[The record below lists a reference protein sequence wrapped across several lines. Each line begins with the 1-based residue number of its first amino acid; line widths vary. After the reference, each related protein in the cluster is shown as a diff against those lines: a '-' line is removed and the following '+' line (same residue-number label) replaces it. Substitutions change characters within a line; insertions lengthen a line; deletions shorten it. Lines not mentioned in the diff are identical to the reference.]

1 MAMLAMAILVHFW
14 VVYWATAPP
23 ARTPRPNLRHY
34 TAAQSPGPCQASQ
47 MVTLDRAWCV
57 LCALTARKPAHGHG
71 HGHGQK
77 AGKNEFWRKL
87 RHKSDCCCFGWAV
100 YAPWAC
106 YMNLRAL
113 YNPKPPKCAL
123 TCLGDLAADQQPQP
137 GEFRLHVGAV
147 CCLCPLE
154 A

>member
-1 MAMLAMAILVHFW
+1 
-14 VVYWATAPP
+14 
-23 ARTPRPNLRHY
+23 
-34 TAAQSPGPCQASQ
+34 

-77 AGKNEFWRKL
+77 AEKNEFWRKL

-106 YMNLRAL
+106 YMNLRTL
-113 YNPKPPKCAL
+113 YVSKLAKCPL
-123 TCLGDLAADQQPQP
+123 TCLADLAGDRWGTPNNSKKKSGIFLSKLA
-137 GEFRLHVGAV
+137 EISAFN
-147 CCLCPLE
+147 
-154 A
+154 